1 MFLNFLNISRYHVEV
16 VKFLE
21 LISKVPR
28 FEDLEHSGKKVLV
41 RVDINVPLDKS
52 KNQIL
57 DDFRIYAHS
66 KTIKKLLDLDCAV
79 VIIAHQGRPG
89 DKEFSS
95 LELHSKVL
103 SRYLNQ
109 EVKFIDDIIGPA
121 ARDEIRRLK
130 CGEVLMLENVRF
142 LSEETLERGP
152 EEHSNSFLVKKL
164 SSLFDE
170 FILDA
175 FATIHRPHASIVG
188 FTCTIPSCMG
198 VVLQREV
205 DALKHVLES
214 NPRSTLIIAGGSKIP
229 DTIKVMS
236 KILDRNIADKIIIGG
251 LVSTVFTAAKYGASG
266 WLKNFIE
273 SKKLQEQ
280 VDTARKLLDKY
291 PGRIET
297 PLDHVV
303 LKEDGTPEIV
313 DVDKI
318 QHEIV
323 DIGPR
328 TLSFYKEIIAN
339 YENVIM
345 TGPVGHIEREE
356 YSKGT
361 RELLITM
368 ISKCKFTAIG
378 GGHTVMIARKLDLL
392 EKLSHVSTGGRAF
405 LYTLAGEELP
415 GLVALAK
422 SRERFSKM
430 IETGKTAK

>member
-1 MFLNFLNISRYHVEV
+1 VEV
-16 VKFLE
+16 AKFLE

-28 FEDLEHSGKKVLV
+28 FEELNHSGKKVLV

-57 DDFRIYAHS
+57 DDFRIFAHS
-66 KTIKKLLDLDCAV
+66 QTIRKLLDLNCAV
-79 VIIAHQGRPG
+79 VVIAHQGRPG

-121 ARDEIRRLK
+121 AREEIRKLNR
-130 CGEVLMLENVRF
+130 GEVLMLENVRF
-142 LSEETLERGP
+142 LSEETLERTP
-152 EEHSNSFLVKKL
+152 EEHSNSFLVRKL

-175 FATIHRPHASIVG
+175 FAAIHRPHASIVG
-188 FTCTIPSCMG
+188 FTCTMPSCMG
-198 VVLQREV
+198 IVLQREI

-214 NPRSTLIIAGGSKIP
+214 GSRSTLIIAGGAKIP
-229 DTIKVMS
+229 DTIKVIG
-236 KILDRNIADKIIIGG
+236 KILERNIADKIIVGG
-251 LVSTVFTAAKYGASG
+251 LVSTVFTAAKYGATG

-280 VDTARKLLDKY
+280 VDTAKKLLEKY
-291 PGRIET
+291 SGKIET

-303 LKEDGTPEIV
+303 VKPDGTTQIV
-313 DVDKI
+313 DVQNI
-318 QHEIV
+318 QDEIV

-328 TLSFYKEIIAN
+328 TLDLYKEIVGN

-345 TGPVGHIEREE
+345 TGPVGHIEKEE
-356 YSKGT
+356 YTKGT
-361 RELLITM
+361 VELLTTM

-378 GGHTVMIARKLDLL
+378 GGHTVMIARKLNLL
-392 EKLSHVSTGGRAF
+392 DKLSHVSTGGRAF
-405 LYTLAGEELP
+405 LYSLAGEELP

-430 IETGKTAK
+430 IEAGKTAK